1 MIKFKDFDFD
11 NILLDE
17 NSHEKIL
24 VYDILY
30 KTLIGPKPLQIR
42 FGKIDG
48 FIGICDRTRYLT
60 LFGPESYDA
69 IYKTIYSKS
78 EKQYQI
84 YFFSLFCKS

>member
-1 MIKFKDFDFD
+1 M
-11 NILLDE
+11 LT
-17 NSHEKIL
+17 L

-48 FIGICDRTRYLT
+48 FIGICDRTRNLT
-60 LFGPESYDA
+60 LFGSENYDA
-69 IYKTIYSKS
+69 IYRIRYSKS
-78 EKQYQI
+78 EMQYQI